1 MKKRRS
7 GGQQLMGCQWDY
19 FNSQFSFLCPVDL
32 SLFIFPFRAQW
43 LFFARVACLGY
54 GWPTA
59 LLGIAHPKS
68 YLFPIKVSNINL
80 EMAANLAMALDE
92 IIKNQ
97 GKGSRAVGVKR
108 GGGRLVGATASARP
122 RFPQR
127 GFVSGV
133 PAGQWKH
140 DKFAEIYGGGKKRA
154 SGSSLGVFKSIKSG
168 LGGSIG
174 ARIARKATGRDSGG
188 MVKLQMSNLPE
199 SVVTLDLEELFQDF
213 NVFGVAVHYDE
224 MGSHLGTADLFTDQ
238 QSASNILRE
247 FKDIAIDGQEIKFC
261 LVTEGTDS
269 VGAKRAN
276 IRDRLQRISG
286 GANPIRKKSL
296 VRKRIS
302 GGSIKKLARVGGGR
316 RRVVGGGVSAGKVEA
331 KAKTAEE
338 LDKELEAYM
347 KKL

>member
-1 MKKRRS
+1 M
-7 GGQQLMGCQWDY
+7 
-19 FNSQFSFLCPVDL
+19 VV
-32 SLFIFPFRAQW
+32 
-43 LFFARVACLGY
+43 RVACLSC

-59 LLGIAHPKS
+59 LLGIGFLSFFVWFCVLHRRGICSTSEVIFIPYREYS
-68 YLFPIKVSNINL
+68 T
-80 EMAANLAMALDE
+80 
-92 IIKNQ
+92 Q
-97 GKGSRAVGVKR
+97 GKGSRVVGVKR
-108 GGGRLVGATASARP
+108 GGGRLVGASARP

-127 GFVSGV
+127 GFVSGEV

-154 SGSSLGVFKSIKSG
+154 SGGSSLGVFKSIKSG

-238 QSASNILRE
+238 QSALNILRE

-302 GGSIKKLARVGGGR
+302 GGSIKKLSRAGGGR